1 MITRLRPNDW
11 MTLGNAMAVG
21 TGPDVRGS
29 DLIDGKPDG
38 LHVLP
43 LPPLLPPVLLH
54 QRHQEAAP

>member
-1 MITRLRPNDW
+1 

-29 DLIDGKPDG
+29 DLIDGEPDG